1 MDPDVRS
8 DKPGVCFRCGMK
20 LVLQLPDPVEYTL
33 EVQTTPHLVQ
43 PRQQVEITFHIR
55 DPRTGQL
62 TQKFDVV
69 HEKLLHL
76 FLVSENLEFFA
87 HVHPEIQPDGSFKLT
102 TRFPHGGMYR
112 ILTDY
117 YPSGA
122 LPQLTLGT
130 LYVAGSA
137 PKATL
142 KPNLSASRAE
152 NLSASLSS
160 DPPQPLAGLETKLLY
175 TLQPG
180 DGLQPYLG
188 TWGHM
193 LAVSHDLIDMLHV
206 HPFLGSGG
214 PQIQFNVL
222 FPRPGL
228 YRIWTQFQRLD
239 TVNTTCFTVPV
250 SAL

>member
-1 MDPDVRS
+1 MLSPCAAAAFQSRPNKAPLPGDWVCPMDPDVRS
-8 DKPGVCFRCGMK
+8 DKPGVCPRCGMK

-33 EVQTTPHLVQ
+33 EGQTTPHLVQ
-43 PRQQVEITFHIR
+43 PRQQVEITFQIR

-87 HVHPEIQPDGSFKLT
+87 HVHPEIQPDCSFKLT

-137 PKATL
+137 PKASL
-142 KPNLSASRAE
+142 KPNRRHHGPRISQPHFQAIRL
-152 NLSASLSS
+152 NLSR
-160 DPPQPLAGLETKLLY
+160 G
-175 TLQPG
+175 
-180 DGLQPYLG
+180 
-188 TWGHM
+188 
-193 LAVSHDLIDMLHV
+193 
-206 HPFLGSGG
+206 
-214 PQIQFNVL
+214 
-222 FPRPGL
+222 
-228 YRIWTQFQRLD
+228 
-239 TVNTTCFTVPV
+239 
-250 SAL
+250 